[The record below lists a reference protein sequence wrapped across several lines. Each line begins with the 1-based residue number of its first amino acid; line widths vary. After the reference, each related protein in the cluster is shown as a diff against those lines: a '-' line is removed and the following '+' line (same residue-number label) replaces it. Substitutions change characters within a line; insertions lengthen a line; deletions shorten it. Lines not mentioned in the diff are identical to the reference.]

1 MIRIKKASA
10 FFMVAVI
17 LYTIIGGSI
26 TFIFADVV
34 PVTINR
40 ESYSSGTLVINWNP
54 SGAQAAVITYHT
66 PDTSNNAVAAAP
78 ITVLGENRATITG
91 LKADYIYDIRVTLY
105 ASAADIPSGEPIG
118 RGLMFFLPSITF
130 LPSIPDQPYD
140 DIPGGGREIGKYP
153 RLKLRWKVPRVFYDP
168 DNTIYPN
175 VDPNNSNNAFLP
187 ANQTEA
193 KTYMENAL
201 NGIYMDGKDLAVLN
215 YKINIS
221 TDLNILNSGSNQ
233 AAVIIS
239 QDPADASLYTAN
251 VSGNNVEKA
260 IITQPDSQGYISLE
274 LWGRTDESST
284 VPPLPVD
291 SGGNVLEEYK
301 DTLRDPDILPGTV
314 YYMNIKPYFRNAVP
328 ADVAAFV
335 FGKQEDQGGS
345 LLSGER
351 PYTSTPIRFQLTKD
365 SANNI
370 YVKIFRLN
378 QGSLQLPQ
386 LYYEVQA
393 TDLPSTPGDWV
404 IKKTMDDSF
413 FSGEYALTVIQGVN
427 PNNDMHYKI
436 VVKSGGADDRLESLA
451 MPYRMTTD
459 TSRPPL
465 PMGIA
470 LNGRTLHVQ
479 DVTKP
484 DDGSPPP
491 PKTTTVKSTDIKLS
505 WDKPLNWDTIKNDLA
520 FHFLLSTNQTETT
533 RNLPIYV
540 NGEQW
545 GDKEYKA
552 KYRRIKYISALSPKI
567 KEVGNRL
574 EYTLDAFELFQWEMD
589 IDSDPDM
596 ETGSI
601 PLDANDTDYPT
612 FLIPNTVYY
621 LQMFTTKTGDAVNP
635 TTEVMSD
642 RSVIVSFTTLG
653 DVDTDVP
660 LPMSFEMEANGR
672 ETVAGNMRNYID
684 LRFDKVSTLDW
695 RKYTS
700 TYNELEYSYNIYY
713 DLYMNSR
720 TDTQFFPIGTTQI
733 PSIEGDVGFTGANDP
748 QSTSV
753 RARIS
758 SFTEE
763 SAEDLVDCGLL
774 PDTSRNAVNLFG
786 EHLQPNTTYYF
797 IVKTRLVI
805 QNRTDPADRTIKE
818 SISTAI
824 VPVTTILLDVTGPDD
839 SLRKPLAPT
848 DFDIAVNSNGNQM
861 LSGSSV
867 TFTWTR
873 QENDVIY
880 QLIRTTNKINP
891 TDGLSVYEND
901 PEYESFLQTYD
912 ILSDGVVN
920 NAVYLDP
927 APALGDP
934 ATHPGK
940 FTYDPVTKICTY
952 TVDQRMFPNKLYYFS
967 LKAVRVDASR
977 DLLVPSPDSVWVS
990 IPVTTSLIDAPSSLE
1005 VVLNAELGFYWTDA
1019 TAGMTAEDYKIYV
1032 KGPSDGDFR
1041 LMTRSQATIV
1051 KDNDGKTYYGRVMGL
1066 KTNSL
1071 YDIRVVKGSD
1081 TLIYE
1086 KSSLQTRDGFHE
1098 LEVRWVGIPLDDYA
1112 SYEIALMEEGGSEY
1126 TVLTAADLQLY
1137 TDKNNS
1143 VLPYYSEESARTIN
1157 TDSLYYYARIKS
1169 VITELPGGIVTSQPL
1184 RSNVKYYIKVRAVK
1198 IDPTETDLISYSK
1211 YIGPVNTRTEFNQD
1225 DYDNTD
1231 REEQQKAVF
1240 LDKMASL
1247 EKGYYWRVAM
1257 GSSQATAILL
1267 KGERVSD
1274 AMRNST
1280 GDTFTVDMTGL
1291 SVNISK
1297 DEVYIPISVIR
1308 TMNQLNRSLLIRT
1321 AGAELTLRPTT
1332 LDASVNEQIKS
1343 LLSKKEVADLY
1354 VRLIITRSLTSPKAL
1369 PSNQLRVSDINELDI
1384 YAMGLSTTD
1393 GKLAKMFHDR
1403 LYDKDNGLVSE
1414 KLIMLQNAYVG
1425 SGSGSKELVSKYT
1438 QNLVNMIEEEL
1449 SVYIDNTL
1457 KNVRLANSVSEINTF
1472 EAPGSVNL
1480 FFNSSDGMK
1489 IPYTLYDGSAQWQKV
1504 TVNADQLA
1512 SSVRFNLL
1520 KTGKYVILTARSTI
1534 GGVPEGHWAESY
1546 ITSLA
1551 SKYDLGNVFPGIQ
1564 NSFMPDN
1571 KVMCKEVVLLYELVV
1586 GRSAELT
1593 GLEIRQKSEKL
1604 GLDSLIH
1611 PNSLVRNVQR
1621 QQTAAVLLKLLSV
1634 KKGVNMAS
1642 LRPGGRIII
1651 ADESSINE
1659 EYFHPV
1665 LMIVDLEVMGLDG
1678 NGRFSPGNQMTRAE
1692 VVTAFVKL
1700 LELTGDL

>member
-10 FFMVAVI
+10 FFMAAVI
-17 LYTIIGGSI
+17 LYTVFGGSI
-26 TFIFADVV
+26 SFVFADVV

-40 ESYSSGTLVINWNP
+40 ESYSNGTLVINW
-54 SGAQAAVITYHT
+54 SLTGSQAAVITYHT
-66 PDTSNNAVAAAP
+66 PDTNNNAVAAAP
-78 ITVLGENRATITG
+78 ITVLNKNSATITG

-105 ASAADIPSGEPIG
+105 ATAADIPAGAPIG

-130 LPSIPDQPYD
+130 LSSAPDQPYD
-140 DIPGGGREIGKYP
+140 NITGGGREIGKYP
-153 RLKLRWKVPRVFYDP
+153 RLMLKWKVPRVFYDP
-168 DNTIYPN
+168 NNTIYPDVDLNDTNN
-175 VDPNNSNNAFLP
+175 VYLP
-187 ANQTEA
+187 ANLDVS

-201 NGIYMDGKDLAVLN
+201 NAIYMEGKDLDVLN

-221 TDLNILNSGSNQ
+221 TDLNILNSGSDQ
-233 AAVIIS
+233 AAVTIS
-239 QDPADASLYTAN
+239 QDTADASVYTASI
-251 VSGNNVEKA
+251 SGNNIDKA
-260 IITQPDSQGYISLE
+260 IVTQPDAQGYISFE
-274 LWGRTDESST
+274 LWGRTDLSST

-291 SGGNVLEEYK
+291 GGGNVLDEYK
-301 DTLRDPDILPGTV
+301 DTLRDRDILPGTV
-314 YYMNIKPYFRNAVP
+314 YYMNVKPYFRNAVP
-328 ADVAAFV
+328 ADVAAIV

-345 LLSGER
+345 LLSGKM
-351 PYTSTPIRFQLTKD
+351 PYISTPIRFQLTKD

-370 YVKIFRLN
+370 YVRIFRLN

-393 TDLPSTPGDWV
+393 TDLPATQDDWV

-413 FSGEYALTVIQGVN
+413 FTGEYALTVIQGVN
-427 PNNDMHYKI
+427 PDNDMYYKI
-436 VVKSGGADDRLESLA
+436 VVKSNGAEDRLESLA
-451 MPYRMTTD
+451 MPYRLTTD

-470 LNGRTLHVQ
+470 VNDRTLHVQ

-484 DDGSPPP
+484 DDGNPLTPLE
-491 PKTTTVKSTDIKLS
+491 TTTVKSTDIKLS
-505 WDKPLNWDTIKNDLA
+505 WDKPLNWDTVKNDLSY
-520 FHFLLSTNQTETT
+520 HFLLSTNQTDTT
-533 RNLPIYV
+533 KKAPFYV

-545 GDKEYKA
+545 GDQKYTA
-552 KYRRIKYISALSPKI
+552 KYRRIKYISAASPKI
-567 KEVGNRL
+567 KDVGNRL
-574 EYTLDAFELFQWEMD
+574 EYTLDAFELFQWEMNTD
-589 IDSDPDM
+589 LDPDL
-596 ETGSI
+596 ETGPI
-601 PLDANDTDYPT
+601 PLDLDDTDYPT

-621 LQMFTTKTGDAVNP
+621 LQMFTTKTGDAIDP
-635 TTEVMSD
+635 AADEMSD
-642 RSVIVSFTTLG
+642 RSIIISFTTLG
-653 DVDTDVP
+653 DVDSDVP
-660 LPMSFEMEANGR
+660 LPMSFEMEANSR

-684 LRFDKVSTLDW
+684 LRFDKVTTLDW

-700 TYNELEYSYNIYY
+700 NYNEVDYSYNIYY

-720 TDTQFFPIGTTQI
+720 TDTTSLLIGTT
-733 PSIEGDVGFTGANDP
+733 EDLHGDVFFTGADDP

-758 SFTEE
+758 AFTLSETPTPEE
-763 SAEDLVDCGLL
+763 MAIINRFGYNLL
-774 PDTSRNAVNLFG
+774 
-786 EHLQPNTTYYF
+786 PNTTYYF

-805 QNRTDPADRTIKE
+805 QNRTIPADRTMKE

-824 VPVTTILLDVTGPDD
+824 LPVTTILLDVTAPDD
-839 SLRKPLAPT
+839 NLRKPLAPT
-848 DFDIAVNSNGNQM
+848 DFDIAVNSAGNQM

-867 TFTWTR
+867 TFTWKR
-873 QENDVIY
+873 QEDDVIY
-880 QLIRTTNKINP
+880 QLIRTSGKINP

-901 PEYESFLQTYD
+901 PEYESFLQVYD
-912 ILSDGVVN
+912 SLSDGVVN

-927 APALGDP
+927 VLALSDP
-934 ATHPGK
+934 ATHPN

-967 LKAVRVDASR
+967 LKSVRVDDNR
-977 DLLVPSPDSVWVS
+977 DLLFSSPGNVVASVWAS

-1019 TAGMTAEDYKIYV
+1019 TAGLTAEDYKIYV
-1032 KGPSDGDFR
+1032 KGPSDGDFK

-1066 KTNSL
+1066 KTSSL
-1071 YDIRVVKGSD
+1071 YDVRVVKGSD

-1098 LEVRWVGIPLDDYA
+1098 LEIRWIGKPLDDYA
-1112 SYEIALMEEGGSEY
+1112 RYEIAVMEEGGSEY
-1126 TVLTAADLQLY
+1126 TVLTAADLQQY
-1137 TDKNNS
+1137 TDKSNG
-1143 VLPYYSEESARTIN
+1143 VMPYYTEESARTIN
-1157 TDSLYYYARIKS
+1157 SEALNYYARIKS
-1169 VITELPGGIVTSQPL
+1169 VVTELPGGIKTRQPL
-1184 RSNVKYYIKVRAVK
+1184 RSNVKYYIKVRSVK

-1211 YIGPVNTRTEFNQD
+1211 YIGPVNTRTEFNQG

-1240 LDKMASL
+1240 LDKMESL

-1274 AMRNST
+1274 AMRNWT

-1297 DEVYIPISVIR
+1297 DEIYIPISVIK

-1354 VRLIITRSLTSPKAL
+1354 VRLIIIRSLSSPKAL

-1384 YAMGLSTTD
+1384 FALGLSTTD
-1393 GKLAKMFHDR
+1393 GKLAKMFHDK

-1414 KLIMLQNAYVG
+1414 KLSMLQNAYVG
-1425 SGSGSKELVSKYT
+1425 SGTGSQELIGKYT
-1438 QNLVNMIEEEL
+1438 QSLVNMIEEEL
-1449 SVYIDNTL
+1449 SVYIDSTL

-1472 EAPGSVNL
+1472 SAPGSVNL
-1480 FFNSSDGMK
+1480 FFSQSDGMK
-1489 IPYTLYDGSAQWQKV
+1489 IPYTLYDGSTGWQKV
-1504 TVNADQLA
+1504 TTNTDQLA
-1512 SSVRFNLL
+1512 SSVRFNLY
-1520 KTGKYVILTARSTI
+1520 KTGKYVILTVQSSI
-1534 GGVPEGHWAESY
+1534 GSVPEGHWAESY

-1593 GLEIRQKSEKL
+1593 GLDIRQKSEKL

-1621 QQTAAVLLKLLSV
+1621 QQTAAVLFKLLAV
-1634 KKGVNMAS
+1634 KKGVSIAA
-1642 LRPGGRIII
+1642 LKPGGRVMI

-1659 EYFHPV
+1659 EYFQPV
-1665 LMIVDLEVMGLDG
+1665 LMIVDIKVMGMDG
-1678 NGRFSPGNQMTRAE
+1678 SGRFSPANQMTRAE
-1692 VVTAFVKL
+1692 VVAAFVKL

>member
-10 FFMVAVI
+10 LFMAAVI
-17 LYTIIGGSI
+17 LYTVLGGSN
-26 TFIFADVV
+26 IFVFAAEET
-34 PVTINR
+34 PVTVNR
-40 ESYSSGTLVINWNP
+40 ESYSNGTLVINWNP
-54 SGAQAAVITYHT
+54 SGSQAAVITYHT
-66 PDTSNNAVAAAP
+66 PDINNKAVAAPA
-78 ITVLGENRATITG
+78 ITVVGENRATITG

-105 ASAADIPSGEPIG
+105 ASAADIPAGVPIG

-130 LPSIPDQPYD
+130 LSSTPNQPYD
-140 DIPGGGREIGKYP
+140 TNPHEIGKYP
-153 RLKLRWKVPRVFYDP
+153 RLKLSWKIPRVFYDP
-168 DNTIYPN
+168 DNTIYPDVDTNTDNN
-175 VDPNNSNNAFLP
+175 VFLHANTSDAKQYMQNSLHSIYKGA
-187 ANQTEA
+187 TE
-193 KTYMENAL
+193 L
-201 NGIYMDGKDLAVLN
+201 SVLD
-215 YKINIS
+215 YRVNIS
-221 TDLNILNSGSNQ
+221 THLSTLNSG
-233 AAVIIS
+233 AAALIIK
-239 QDPADASLYTAN
+239 QDPTDENKYIVNAPAN
-251 VSGNNVEKA
+251 AAEKA
-260 IITQPDSQGYISLE
+260 TVTVQGGYMSFE
-274 LWGRTDESST
+274 LWGRTDESSV
-284 VPPLPVD
+284 VPALPVD
-291 SGGNVLEEYK
+291 VGTGEVLDEYK
-301 DTLRDPDILPGTV
+301 DTLRYPHIFPGTV
-314 YYMNIKPYFRNAVP
+314 YYMNVKPVYRNAVP
-328 ADVAAFV
+328 DDVMAFV
-335 FGKQEDQGGS
+335 FGKLDDYGGS
-345 LLSGER
+345 LLSGDR
-351 PYTSTPIRFQLTKD
+351 PYTNTPIRFQLSKD
-365 SANNI
+365 SSNNI
-370 YVKIFRLN
+370 YVKIYRLN
-378 QGSLQLPQ
+378 QGSLNLPQ
-386 LYYEVQA
+386 LYYEVQV
-393 TDLPSTPGDWV
+393 TDLPATPGDWV
-404 IKKTMDDSF
+404 VKKTMDDSF
-413 FSGEYALTVIQGVN
+413 FTGEYALTVIQGVN
-427 PNNDMHYKI
+427 PNSELHYKI
-436 VVKSGGADDRLESLA
+436 VVKSNGAEDRLESLS
-451 MPYRMTTD
+451 MPYTLTTD
-459 TSRPPL
+459 PGRPPL

-470 LNGRTLHVQ
+470 VNDRTLHVQ
-479 DVTKP
+479 EVTKP
-484 DDGSPPP
+484 DDG
-491 PKTTTVKSTDIKLS
+491 KTTVKSTDIKLS
-505 WDKPLNWDTIKNDLA
+505 WDKPLNWDDTMKDDLY
-520 FHFLLSTNQTETT
+520 FHFLLSTNQTDTT
-533 RNLPIYV
+533 KKLPIYI

-545 GDKEYKA
+545 GNKTYNAEF
-552 KYRRIKYISALSPKI
+552 RQVKYISAKSPKI
-567 KEVGNRL
+567 KDAGNRL
-574 EYTLDAFELFQWEMD
+574 EYTLDAFELFQWEVD
-589 IDSDPDM
+589 TNNDGVF

-601 PLDANDTDYPT
+601 PFEDTEKDKDYPT

-621 LQMFTTKTGDAVNP
+621 LQMYTTKTSELGNP
-635 TTEVMSD
+635 EKTVLSD
-642 RSVIVSFTTLG
+642 RSIIISFTTLG

-684 LRFDKVSTLDW
+684 LRFDKVTALDW

-700 TYNELEYSYNIYY
+700 SYNELEYSYNIYY

-720 TDTQFFPIGTTQI
+720 TDTTPLLIGTT
-733 PSIEGDVGFTGANDP
+733 EDLGGDVFFTGADDP

-758 SFTEE
+758 SFTLSASPTPEE
-763 SAEDLVDCGLL
+763 AAIINRFGYNLL
-774 PDTSRNAVNLFG
+774 
-786 EHLQPNTTYYF
+786 PNTTYYF
-797 IVKTRLVI
+797 TVKTRLVI
-805 QNRTDPADRTIKE
+805 QDRDDPAGVTEKE

-824 VPVTTILLDVTGPDD
+824 LPVTTIRLDVTEPDD
-839 SLRKPLAPT
+839 NQRKPLAPT
-848 DFDIAVNSNGNQM
+848 DFDIAVDSNGNQL

-880 QLIRTTNKINP
+880 QLIRTTGKINP

-901 PEYESFLQTYD
+901 PEYESFLQVYD
-912 ILSDGVVN
+912 SLSDGVVN

-927 APALGDP
+927 APALSGP
-934 ATHPGK
+934 VTHPGK

-967 LKAVRVDASR
+967 LKTVRVDASR
-977 DLLVPSPDSVWVS
+977 DLLNPSSESVWVS
-990 IPVTTSLIDAPSSLE
+990 VPVTTSLIDAPASLE

-1019 TAGMTAEDYKIYV
+1019 TAGLTAEDYKIYV
-1032 KGPSDGDFR
+1032 KGPSDADFK
-1041 LMTRSQATIV
+1041 LMTRSLATIV

-1071 YDIRVVKGSD
+1071 YDIRVVKGSN

-1098 LEVRWVGIPLDDYA
+1098 LEVRWVGKALDDYA
-1112 SYEIALMEEGGSEY
+1112 RYEIALMEEGGSEY
-1126 TVLTAADLQLY
+1126 TVLTAADLQQY
-1137 TDKNNS
+1137 TDKKNN
-1143 VLPYYSEESARTIN
+1143 VLSYYTEETARTIN
-1157 TDSLYYYARIKS
+1157 SDSLYYYARIKS
-1169 VITELPGGIVTSQPL
+1169 VAAELPGGIVTRQPL

-1211 YIGPVNTRTEFNQD
+1211 YIGPVNTRTEFNQE

-1297 DEVYIPISVIR
+1297 DEIYIPISVIK

-1343 LLSKKEVADLY
+1343 LQSKKEVADLY
-1354 VRLIITRSLTSPKAL
+1354 VRLIVTRSLSSPKAL
-1369 PSNQLRVSDINELDI
+1369 PSNQLRISDINDLEI
-1384 YAMGLSTTD
+1384 FAMGLSTTD
-1393 GKLAKMFHDR
+1393 GKLAKMFHDK
-1403 LYDKDNGLVSE
+1403 LYDKETGLVSE
-1414 KLIMLQNAYVG
+1414 KLSMLQNTYVG
-1425 SGSGSKELVSKYT
+1425 SGTGSQELIGKYT

-1449 SVYIDNTL
+1449 SVYIDSTL

-1472 EAPGSVNL
+1472 SAPGSVNL
-1480 FFNSSDGMK
+1480 FFSGSDGMR
-1489 IPYTLYDGSAQWQKV
+1489 IPYTFYDGSTEWQKV
-1504 TVNADQLA
+1504 TTNTEQLA

-1520 KTGKYVILTARSTI
+1520 KTGKYVILTVQSSI

-1564 NSFMPDN
+1564 NNFMPDN
-1571 KVMCKEVVLLYELVV
+1571 KVMCKEVILLYELVV
-1586 GRSAELT
+1586 GKSAELT

-1611 PNSLVRNVQR
+1611 PNSLARNVQR
-1621 QQTAAVLLKLLSV
+1621 QQTAAVLFKLLSV
-1634 KKGVNMAS
+1634 KKGVSMAA
-1642 LRPGGRIII
+1642 LKPGGRVMI

-1659 EYFHPV
+1659 EYFQPV
-1665 LMIVDLEVMGLDG
+1665 LMIVDINVMGLDES
-1678 NGRFSPGNQMTRAE
+1678 GRFSPGNQMTRAE
-1692 VVTAFVKL
+1692 VVAAFVKL